1 MLTYTNSVLPADISE
16 EFLSSSIR
24 SADEAGLHRAI
35 RESVRP
41 YVLVNFW
48 ATFCKPCKA
57 EIPDLVKVQ
66 KDSALGMEVLLV
78 SLDDIEE
85 GTTESLGQAL
95 QPLGVDF
102 ESLHLMPEEAYRFIQ
117 GHFPGWN
124 STIPLNFIFTSDGRL
139 VTQTGL
145 TDYSELRMIVDE
157 DRRFR

>member
-1 MLTYTNSVLPADISE
+1 MGVD
-16 EFLSSSIR
+16 
-24 SADEAGLHRAI
+24 
-35 RESVRP
+35 
-41 YVLVNFW
+41 
-48 ATFCKPCKA
+48 
-57 EIPDLVKVQ
+57 
-66 KDSALGMEVLLV
+66 VLLV
-78 SLDDIEE
+78 SLDDIEKGE
-85 GTTESLGQAL
+85 TEPLGKAL